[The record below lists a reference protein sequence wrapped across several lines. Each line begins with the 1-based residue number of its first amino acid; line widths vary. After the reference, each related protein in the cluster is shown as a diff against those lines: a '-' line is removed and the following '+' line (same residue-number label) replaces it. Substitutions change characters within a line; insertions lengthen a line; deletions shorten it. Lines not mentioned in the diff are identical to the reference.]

1 MKHLFASLFFCGLVF
16 GSTAQTLLTEAV
28 DFTVTDLDGNEH
40 TLSEYLD
47 AGKHVC
53 LDFFAHFCSTC
64 ANVAPVFSEAYNHY
78 GCNGG
83 DVIFLSIESQGTDEQ
98 THAFESNLL
107 DSNPPP
113 AVSGLGGGGLSV
125 YSSFSVLS
133 YPTFILI
140 QPDWTIAEQD
150 ISPLTFM
157 NLDNV
162 LQSYGLQEMSC
173 VSSVEDEATVAL
185 TAWPNPAQDA
195 LQVEAAPGTEL
206 ALIDLVGREV
216 VRTVALHN
224 RTVLDLTT
232 VPNGSYLLRAH
243 NADAT
248 ETRKVIVRH

>member
-1 MKHLFASLFFCGLVF
+1 MTRFASALIGLVF
-16 GSTAQTLLTEAV
+16 ALSASAQTQLTEAV
-28 DFTVTDLDGNEH
+28 DFTVTDLEGQEH

-47 AGKHVC
+47 AGKFVC
-53 LDFFAHFCSTC
+53 IDFFAHFCSTC
-64 ANVAPVFSEAYNHY
+64 ANVAPAFAQAFNHF

-83 DVIFLSIESQGTDEQ
+83 EVIFLSIETQGNTQQ
-98 THAFESNLL
+98 TESFEANLI

-113 AVSGLGGGGLSV
+113 AVSGTDGGGQSV
-125 YSSFSVLS
+125 FSSFAVQS
-133 YPTFILI
+133 YPTLILI
-140 QPDWTIAEQD
+140 QPDWTIVEQG
-150 ISPLTFM
+150 ISPFTFS
-157 NLDNV
+157 NLSGV
-162 LQSYGLQEMSC
+162 LQSHGLEEMSC
-173 VSSVEDEATVAL
+173 VSSVEDEPTVAL

-195 LQVEAAPGTEL
+195 LQVEAAPGTQL